1 MRCKETS
8 ASEPLKTCRKVH
20 RWRQNRVGFVSPGE
34 VWEIPVY
41 CPDGVRHEGGVT
53 LLQALVW
60 NVGTC
65 RPDVKGSHPS
75 GSTMRIRV
83 PMRGTGAEL
92 RVVAMKG
99 L

>member
-1 MRCKETS
+1 MRKRRDLIPSGECKETS

-20 RWRQNRVGFVSPGE
+20 RRRQNRVGLVSPGE

-65 RPDVKGSHPS
+65 RPDAKGAIQVEAP
-75 GSTMRIRV
+75 
-83 PMRGTGAEL
+83 
-92 RVVAMKG
+92 
-99 L
+99 